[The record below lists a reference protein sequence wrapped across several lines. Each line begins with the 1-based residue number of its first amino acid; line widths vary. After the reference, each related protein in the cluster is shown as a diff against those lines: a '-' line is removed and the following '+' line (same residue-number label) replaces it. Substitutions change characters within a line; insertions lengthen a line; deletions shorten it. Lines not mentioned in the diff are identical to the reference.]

1 MTEQTTSK
9 PKRRYARDPKA
20 AENAQAGPPPT
31 IKSQPSTTS
40 KERAAQ
46 TKIGKVIALLMRED
60 GATLDEMVQTTGWL
74 PHTTRAALTGLKKK
88 SYAIERSQ
96 RDGASVYRITTSPA

>member
-9 PKRRYARDPKA
+9 PKRRYAREPKS
-20 AENAQAGPPPT
+20 AESAQVASPSAS
-31 IKSQPSTTS
+31 KSEHS
-40 KERAAQ
+40 KKPAAQ
-46 TKIGKVIALLMRED
+46 TKIGKVIALLKRDD
-60 GATLDEMVQTTGWL
+60 GATLDEMVKATAWL

-88 SYAIERSQ
+88 GYAIERSQ